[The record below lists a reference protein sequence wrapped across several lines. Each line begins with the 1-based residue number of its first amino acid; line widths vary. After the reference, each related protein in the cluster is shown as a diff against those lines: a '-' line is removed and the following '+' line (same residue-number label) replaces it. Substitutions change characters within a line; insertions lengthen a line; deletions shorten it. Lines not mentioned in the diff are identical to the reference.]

1 MVALDSLRRSSSE
14 MTVLPDNI
22 EEEPQEE
29 ADAAEVTADEGEQVE
44 EVDRDLTL
52 EEQVDEIVLMLAE
65 GKIGIHQFAA
75 LHGKAWTA
83 VLHSRGQEDPAVVR
97 QRAES
102 IRRSSTGRSSPDLGM
117 AITAS
122 GFVKKSRASRRSK
135 ELFREAASTGQLPVP
150 A

>member
-1 MVALDSLRRSSSE
+1 MLIL
-14 MTVLPDNI
+14 
-22 EEEPQEE
+22 
-29 ADAAEVTADEGEQVE
+29 TASPLGIGRCKY

-83 VLHSRGQEDPAVVR
+83 VLHSRGQEDPAVLR

-102 IRRSSTGRSSPDLGM
+102 
-117 AITAS
+117 
-122 GFVKKSRASRRSK
+122 
-135 ELFREAASTGQLPVP
+135 
-150 A
+150 